1 MITDA
6 LRFAPSTAP
15 PGDVQRQV
23 ERLVPLAPRRIG
35 RHRNDD
41 GFRASPLANDSVPE
55 VAV

>member
-15 PGDVQRQV
+15 TGDVSA
-23 ERLVPLAPRRIG
+23 RLNASFPSPAVSGDTGMTMA
-35 RHRNDD
+35 
-41 GFRASPLANDSVPE
+41 FEASPLANDSVPE